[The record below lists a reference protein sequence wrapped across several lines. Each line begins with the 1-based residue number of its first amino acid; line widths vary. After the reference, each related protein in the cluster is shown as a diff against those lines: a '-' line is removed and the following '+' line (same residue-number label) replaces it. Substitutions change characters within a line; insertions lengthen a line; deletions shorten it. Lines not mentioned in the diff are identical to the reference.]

1 MKIAYQQTK
10 NEKQNLSQNKTKSK
24 EEDLGYDRAR

>member
-24 EEDLGYDRAR
+24 DDDYGFGR

>member
-10 NEKQNLSQNKTKSK
+10 NEKQILSQNKTKSK
-24 EEDLGYDRAR
+24 EEDLDYDRAR